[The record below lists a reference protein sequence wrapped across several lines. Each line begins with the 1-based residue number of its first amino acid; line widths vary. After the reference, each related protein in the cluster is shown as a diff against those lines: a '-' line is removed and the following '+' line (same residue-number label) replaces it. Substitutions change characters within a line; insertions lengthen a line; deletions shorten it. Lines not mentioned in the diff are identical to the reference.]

1 MIGSACPDVMS
12 GWALLLFVISM
23 KKLII
28 IFSLLLFC
36 LGMFMFAQQPTRVAN
51 DTIVTQTDSTRMD
64 TVRQM
69 KIHINHTIHNNIKGD

>member
-28 IFSLLLFC
+28 IFSLPLFC
-36 LGMFMFAQQPTRVAN
+36 VGMFMFAQQPTRVAN

-69 KIHINHTIHNNIKGD
+69 KIHINHTIHNNIKGN